1 LGILSHNRKEMAKL
15 KIELKICEP
24 NDNTNTPHGS
34 IMLSTDNKYAYIEI
48 DDKPI
53 AVSVKEFYKAV
64 CALCE

>member
-1 LGILSHNRKEMAKL
+1 L